1 VDVGSTAVR
10 VAEVAAGDIPVVV
23 RAAQV
28 PLPPGVVEA
37 GEVRQPEAVAEALR
51 EVWSKSGVKSKQVH
65 LGVGNQRVVVRE
77 VALPWLPEKELR
89 DTLGFQVQE
98 FIPMASDEA
107 VLDFDPLGEM
117 NQGGRRMVRIL
128 LVAAHRPMVNAL
140 VEAALAAKLDPQ
152 GIDLTPFAVVRAVG
166 TGDEGLDLDSSGD
179 EAIVDIGAQVTSICV
194 HDRGVT
200 RFVRMLPS
208 GGRDITLALA
218 AGLSVDEDGAERLKR
233 GESIEAP
240 TQVEPSAGEP
250 AIELPPPADS
260 LPVDGPPVDT
270 MPVEAPRGVPA
281 ALPDPTEVG
290 RDVEVLERADDVELA
305 RAVHRV
311 VDLGVRRQAIER
323 ADHPVGPRLDPHHM
337 ALIEDHHRL
346 LVLRRAG
353 RAGGLVRPEHGF
365 DVRRQV
371 CAELGQL
378 GEPEPDIRR
387 RALDD
392 ERGDPVRLGD
402 GVGHAE
408 HPAPRMPEDV
418 AARQPER
425 LPNGIDL
432 FDVELGRPHRGIM
445 RLGDARVPTPE
456 LIVEDDAAA
465 LGQGSVRFHVMPG
478 RAGPAM

>member
-1 VDVGSTAVR
+1 MARTRIGVDVGSTAVR

-51 EVWSKSGVKSKQVH
+51 ELWSKSGVKSKQVH

-117 NQGGRRMVRIL
+117 DQGGRRMVRIL
-128 LVAAHRPMVNAL
+128 LVAAHKPMVNAL

-152 GIDLTPFAVVRAVG
+152 GIDLTPFAVIRAVG

-218 AGLSVDEDGAERLKR
+218 SGLSVDEDVAERLKR
-233 GESIEAP
+233 GEPIEAP

-260 LPVDGPPVDT
+260 LPADGPPVDT
-270 MPVEAPRGVPA
+270 LPVEAPRGVPA
-281 ALPDPTEVG
+281 ALPDATEVRQLALTRAGSFVDEVRSSLEFYTAQMPNAQIG
-290 RDVEVLERADDVELA
+290 RVL
-305 RAVHRV
+305 V
-311 VDLGVRRQAIER
+311 VG
-323 ADHPVGPRLDPHHM
+323 GGSRLDG
-337 ALIEDHHRL
+337 L
-346 LVLRRAG
+346 L
-353 RAGGLVRPEHGF
+353 
-365 DVRRQV
+365 
-371 CAELGQL
+371 ELLQ
-378 GEPEPDIRR
+378 
-387 RALDD
+387 
-392 ERGDPVRLGD
+392 
-402 GVGHAE
+402 
-408 HPAPRMPEDV
+408 
-418 AARQPER
+418 ER
-425 LPNGIDL
+425 LPVPVDRGRL
-432 FDVELGRPHRGIM
+432 FERAKSEIELSAEASAEAEAVLSVAVGLAIP
-445 RLGDARVPTPE
+445 ARRN
-456 LIVEDDAAA
+456 A
-465 LGQGSVRFHVMPG
+465 
-478 RAGPAM
+478 

>member
-1 VDVGSTAVR
+1 MARTRIGVDVGSTAVR

-128 LVAAHRPMVNAL
+128 LVAAHRPMVDAL
-140 VEAALAAKLDPQ
+140 VAAALAANLDPQ

-218 AGLSVDEDGAERLKR
+218 SDLGVDEAAAERLKR
-233 GESIEAP
+233 GETPEMP
-240 TQVEPSAGEP
+240 TQDGPQDAPKDAPGRPTADQP
-250 AIELPPPADS
+250 AIGPAVLP
-260 LPVDGPPVDT
+260 G
-270 MPVEAPRGVPA
+270 
-281 ALPDPTEVG
+281 PTEVRQLALTRAGSFVDEVRSSLEFYTAQMPNAQIG
-290 RDVEVLERADDVELA
+290 RVL
-305 RAVHRV
+305 V
-311 VDLGVRRQAIER
+311 VG
-323 ADHPVGPRLDPHHM
+323 GGSRLDG
-337 ALIEDHHRL
+337 L
-346 LVLRRAG
+346 L
-353 RAGGLVRPEHGF
+353 
-365 DVRRQV
+365 
-371 CAELGQL
+371 ELLQ
-378 GEPEPDIRR
+378 
-387 RALDD
+387 
-392 ERGDPVRLGD
+392 
-402 GVGHAE
+402 
-408 HPAPRMPEDV
+408 
-418 AARQPER
+418 ER
-425 LPNGIDL
+425 LPVPVDRGRL
-432 FDVELGRPHRGIM
+432 FERAKSEIELSAEASAEAEAVLSVAVGLAIP
-445 RLGDARVPTPE
+445 ARRN
-456 LIVEDDAAA
+456 A
-465 LGQGSVRFHVMPG
+465 
-478 RAGPAM
+478 

>member
-1 VDVGSTAVR
+1 VARTRIGVDVGSTAVR

-51 EVWSKSGVKSKQVH
+51 ELWSKSGVKSKQVH

-117 NQGGRRMVRIL
+117 DQGGRRMVRIL
-128 LVAAHRPMVNAL
+128 LVAAHKPMVNAL

-152 GIDLTPFAVVRAVG
+152 GIDLTPFAVIRAVG

-218 AGLSVDEDGAERLKR
+218 SGLGVDEDVAERLKR
-233 GESIEAP
+233 GESLETP
-240 TQVEPSAGEP
+240 TQDDEPSADRP

-260 LPVDGPPVDT
+260 LPVDGPPADT
-270 MPVEAPRGVPA
+270 LPVEAPRGVPTV
-281 ALPDPTEVG
+281 LPNPTEVREMALTRAGSFVDEVRSSLEFYTAQMPNAQIG
-290 RDVEVLERADDVELA
+290 RVL
-305 RAVHRV
+305 V
-311 VDLGVRRQAIER
+311 VG
-323 ADHPVGPRLDPHHM
+323 GGSRLDG
-337 ALIEDHHRL
+337 L
-346 LVLRRAG
+346 L
-353 RAGGLVRPEHGF
+353 
-365 DVRRQV
+365 
-371 CAELGQL
+371 ELLQ
-378 GEPEPDIRR
+378 
-387 RALDD
+387 
-392 ERGDPVRLGD
+392 
-402 GVGHAE
+402 
-408 HPAPRMPEDV
+408 
-418 AARQPER
+418 ER
-425 LPNGIDL
+425 LPVPVDRGRL
-432 FDVELGRPHRGIM
+432 FERAKSEIELSAEASAEAEAVLAVAVGLAIP
-445 RLGDARVPTPE
+445 ARRN
-456 LIVEDDAAA
+456 A
-465 LGQGSVRFHVMPG
+465 
-478 RAGPAM
+478 

>member
-1 VDVGSTAVR
+1 MARTRIGVDVGSTAVR

-51 EVWSKSGVKSKQVH
+51 EVWSKSGVKSKQVY
-65 LGVGNQRVVVRE
+65 LGVGNQRVFVRE

-128 LVAAHRPMVNAL
+128 LVAAHRPMVDAL

-218 AGLSVDEDGAERLKR
+218 SDLGVDEAAAERLKR
-233 GESIEAP
+233 G
-240 TQVEPSAGEP
+240 
-250 AIELPPPADS
+250 
-260 LPVDGPPVDT
+260 
-270 MPVEAPRGVPA
+270 
-281 ALPDPTEVG
+281 
-290 RDVEVLERADDVELA
+290 
-305 RAVHRV
+305 
-311 VDLGVRRQAIER
+311 
-323 ADHPVGPRLDPHHM
+323 
-337 ALIEDHHRL
+337 
-346 LVLRRAG
+346 
-353 RAGGLVRPEHGF
+353 
-365 DVRRQV
+365 
-371 CAELGQL
+371 
-378 GEPEPDIRR
+378 
-387 RALDD
+387 
-392 ERGDPVRLGD
+392 
-402 GVGHAE
+402 
-408 HPAPRMPEDV
+408 
-418 AARQPER
+418 
-425 LPNGIDL
+425 
-432 FDVELGRPHRGIM
+432 
-445 RLGDARVPTPE
+445 
-456 LIVEDDAAA
+456 
-465 LGQGSVRFHVMPG
+465 
-478 RAGPAM
+478 